1 MATPLLAVLVFTTNA
16 LAILGLRALYF
27 LLTDLI
33 DRFVHLKLG
42 LAVVLVWVGMKMLL
56 LEVWKVPTLLS
67 LAVTSDTYSHLLE
80 GVGLQAATAAAA
92 LVLRS
97 RPPNPNRRPNR
108 RTQKEPSPA
117 VETAGLGDDQDITAG
132 QTVRRQG
139 LEPRTRG
146 LRAWLAGVPE
156 HPCRCI
162 VAGQRPCVDSRG
174 PARLRL
180 NQPYLQPRWH
190 PGSAP
195 RPDLAPSSCTLL
207 LRCRRGG
214 WLNESDPTGLAGS
227 DPPV

>member
-146 LRAWLAGVPE
+146 LRV
-156 HPCRCI
+156 RC
-162 VAGQRPCVDSRG
+162 
-174 PARLRL
+174 
-180 NQPYLQPRWH
+180 
-190 PGSAP
+190 SA
-195 RPDLAPSSCTLL
+195 
-207 LRCRRGG
+207 
-214 WLNESDPTGLAGS
+214 N
-227 DPPV
+227 